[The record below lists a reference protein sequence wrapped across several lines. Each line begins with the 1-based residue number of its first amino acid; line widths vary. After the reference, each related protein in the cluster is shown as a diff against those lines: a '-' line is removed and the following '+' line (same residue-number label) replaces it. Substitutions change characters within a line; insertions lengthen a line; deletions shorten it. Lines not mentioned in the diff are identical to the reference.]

1 MFYCPSTTFW
11 LCKHQVRNASVLCH
25 SHFSLQ
31 MEDTV
36 IFKTTTPHPVLDR
49 AFNSQR
55 QHSTIWYNFPCCRAQ
70 SAQQWQTVVEGE
82 GKEDSSFSRKQRYT
96 VPRMVV
102 APDFITFQFQ
112 QKETSSR
119 IKMTFTQKRARLFH
133 LLPRRLSSADEGTS
147 FGFCFSDVGET

>member
-1 MFYCPSTTFW
+1 MCLIDDSYFVNKDF
-11 LCKHQVRNASVLCH
+11 NIISVPLPL
-25 SHFSLQ
+25 FQ
-31 MEDTV
+31 MEHTLNS
-36 IFKTTTPHPVLDR
+36 KTTTPHPVLDR
-49 AFNSQR
+49 AFNSWR

-119 IKMTFTQKRARLFH
+119 IKMTFT
-133 LLPRRLSSADEGTS
+133 
-147 FGFCFSDVGET
+147 